1 MPKLRFYHPSLTH
14 GRIVLSPEESH
25 HAGSVLRCSVGDR
38 AWLFD
43 GQGREAFG
51 HIADTHRGAVA
62 VDVEQLREPPT
73 TERIRL
79 TLAVAMPR
87 NQRQVFLFETCTE
100 LGVWAIWPMVCTR
113 SVVKPAADRATRWK
127 RTTIEAAKQ
136 CRRCRLPLVADT
148 QPFSATVARADE
160 FDALVVTSVS
170 PSSTPLSEVLVRHR
184 ANAVNSGPMSLIVWI
199 GPEGG
204 LTTEEEESTAAV
216 GATKANLGDTVLR
229 VETAAVAVAALVALC

>member
-1 MPKLRFYHPSLTH
+1 MPKLRLYHPSLAR

-25 HAGSVLRCSVGDR
+25 HVGSVLRCAVGDQV
-38 AWLFD
+38 WLFD
-43 GQGREAFG
+43 GEGREALG

-62 VDVEQLREPPT
+62 VDVEQVHETPT

-87 NQRQVFLFETCTE
+87 KQRQAFLFEKCTE
-100 LGVWAIWPMVCTR
+100 LGVWAIWPTICTR
-113 SVVKPAADRATRWK
+113 SVVKPAPDRAARWK

-136 CRRCRLPLVADT
+136 CARARLPRIADT
-148 QPFSATVARADE
+148 QSFSATVARAGE
-160 FDALVVTSVS
+160 FDALVVTSAT
-170 PSSTPLSEVLVRHR
+170 PSSKPLSKVLAGYRSD
-184 ANAVNSGPMSLIVWI
+184 AVHSAPMSLIVWI

-204 LTTEEEESTAAV
+204 LTTEEEESAVAA

-229 VETAAVAVAALVALC
+229 VETAAVAVAALVGLC